1 MISLT
6 WILTAFT
13 TVIVVIIMTILLY
26 LLGILKTSRTN
37 EPFFCML
44 IYLATLCHHK
54 IVDDILIRL
63 GACQILISSLHS
75 EGYHRVNSP
84 LSAYVE
90 RYSCEAIAHLSVRP
104 EARKSFFTSG
114 VCFTLA
120 RLMKLHLSDLN
131 TIRSCCVTL
140 SFLCVESPNRL
151 LEISDIG
158 DILMASLIAH
168 KIDLAVVKHASHT
181 ISMLASNSY
190 AIRYKIS
197 EAGGC
202 NLLVTALQHHRDN
215 AEVSE
220 HINKIISYIAGCGE
234 AQRIEF
240 LESGACEEVTGALRT
255 HLQSSEVAAS
265 ACSAIHFL
273 AISQIAKQKF
283 NEVDASSAIRGV
295 IENHSGNFDVETH
308 GNSALTRLWEEEQE
322 EAEEAH
328 HLMSRNYPASS
339 KKR

>member
-1 MISLT
+1 MTRLI

-13 TVIVVIIMTILLY
+13 TFVVVMIMTVILY
-26 LLGILKTSRTN
+26 LLGIFKRSSTN

-44 IYLATLCHHK
+44 IYFATLCRHK
-54 IVDDILIRL
+54 IVDNILIRL
-63 GACQILISSLHS
+63 GACQVLVSSLHS

-84 LSAYVE
+84 FTAYFE
-90 RYSCEAIAHLSVRP
+90 RYSCEAIAHLSVRAD
-104 EARKSFFTSG
+104 ARKSFFNIG

-131 TIRSCCVTL
+131 TIRSCSVTL
-140 SFLCVESPNRL
+140 AFLCIESPSRL

-168 KIDLAVVKHASHT
+168 KTDLSVVKHASHT

-220 HINKIISYIAGCGE
+220 HINKIISYLAGCGE
-234 AQRIEF
+234 VQRLEF

-255 HLQSSEVAAS
+255 HSYSSQVAAS

-273 AISQIAKQKF
+273 AISQNAKHKF
-283 NEVDASSAIRGV
+283 NEVGASTAIQGV
-295 IENHSGNFDVETH
+295 IQNHVGNYDVETH
-308 GNSALTRLWEEEQE
+308 GNSALTQLWEEEE
-322 EAEEAH
+322 VNKAADNDNEH
-328 HLMSRNYPASS
+328 HLPASS